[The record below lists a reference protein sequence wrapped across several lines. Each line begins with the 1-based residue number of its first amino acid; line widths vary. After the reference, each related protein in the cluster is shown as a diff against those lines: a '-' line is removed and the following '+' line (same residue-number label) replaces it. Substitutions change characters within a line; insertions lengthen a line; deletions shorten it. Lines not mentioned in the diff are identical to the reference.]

1 MTDLLL
7 LHQPAIKLVGAASY
21 GILMIEN
28 LVVEIQ
34 NIETKADS
42 IIADAHKKARQLD
55 VDAENEIKQLTINF
69 EKEFQQKVGELKL
82 KIENSKKKEAAH
94 LKSEFGKTKAKLG
107 NISQSVFDRVVE
119 LIVKEIYEN

>member
-1 MTDLLL
+1 MTDLFL
-7 LHQPAIKLVGAASY
+7 LHQPAIKLVGATSY

-34 NIETKADS
+34 NIEAKADS
-42 IIADAHKKARQLD
+42 IIADAQKKARQLD

-82 KIENSKKKEAAH
+82 RIESSKKKEAAH
-94 LKSEFGKTKAKLG
+94 LKSEFEKTKTKLG
-107 NISQSVFDRVVE
+107 HIDQSVSDRVVE